1 MAKKDFGS
9 FTNVA
14 VQQTKTVEQIIRENI
29 TILEEIKDWI
39 PPLTEEEFEQL
50 AKNIAEEGCRDA
62 LIIWEKEED
71 GNKKYILV
79 DGHNRYAICTKLKKD
94 FRFELR
100 TFKDIEQVQNWM
112 IINQLGKRNI
122 TEDEKSYLRGVQYK
136 IEKKQGQRTD
146 LTSGQNDQKL
156 ETREKLA
163 IQHKVSAKTIQRDEK
178 YAESVDKIA
187 GEDNKLKWDILKKNY
202 NIPKSEL
209 IEIAEQGETAIQ
221 ALRERITAGEN
232 FQAEESQS
240 ETKAGKPATKAKV
253 DTGKFIVDDLKP
265 FQSNIYQAVREVMTK
280 QDDDAVEKLKTRVE
294 ELAKEIQ
301 KRKK

>member
-1 MAKKDFGS
+1 MAKKDFGNI
-9 FTNVA
+9 TNVA
-14 VQQTKTVEQIIRENI
+14 VLQTKTVEQVIRENI

-39 PPLTEEEFEQL
+39 PPLTEEEFKQL
-50 AKNIAEEGCRDA
+50 AENIEKEGCRDA
-62 LIIWEKEED
+62 LIIWEKDED
-71 GNKKYILV
+71 GVKKYILV
-79 DGHNRYAICTKLKKD
+79 DGHNRYAICTKHKKD

-100 TFKDIEQVQNWM
+100 SFKDIDQVKNWM

-122 TEDEKSYLRGVQYK
+122 TEDEKSYLRGIQYK

-178 YAESVDKIA
+178 YAESIDKIA
-187 GEDNKLKWDILKKNY
+187 GEDNRLKWDILKKNY

-209 IEIAEQGETAIQ
+209 IEIAEQGENAIQ
-221 ALRERITAGEN
+221 ELRERIIAGESS
-232 FQAEESQS
+232 QIDESNP
-240 ETKAGKPATKAKV
+240 ELKVGKPSTKTKV

-265 FQSNIYQAVREVMTK
+265 FQANIYQAVREVMSK
-280 QDDDAVEKLKTRVE
+280 QDEDSVEKLKTRVD
-294 ELAKEIQ
+294 ELAKEVQ